1 MTANH
6 GSLLKMTA
14 ANNIYASRGAA
25 NAAGKLHNV
34 GVPTPVIITQ
44 GASV

>member
-14 ANNIYASRGAA
+14 ANIYASRGAA